1 VREVGILKKD
11 PDVIKEQIEKLDLMS
26 KFLST
31 NYLKIYLIWLPAVA
45 QFISRVERN
54 FVSFVFFWVK
64 LTIVECIHVMLY
76 LANMNV

>member
-31 NYLKIYLIWLPAVA
+31 NYLKIYHLITCCSA
-45 QFISRVERN
+45 I
-54 FVSFVFFWVK
+54 
-64 LTIVECIHVMLY
+64 Y
-76 LANMNV
+76 